1 MVNSVYTAVLMAP
14 ESAKKASMDSWGN
27 VKIPLFDSFD
37 TGNTW
42 SQDIKNGS
50 WITMDQT
57 KQANYSSLTGTIVVG
72 ISSDGISTF
81 TIQSSYFQLKCG
93 EIITVS
99 SSEVNATTG
108 PIRVGGKSSGFGFGS
123 AAYWTN
129 S

>member
-1 MVNSVYTAVLMAP
+1 MAP
-14 ESAKKASMDSWGN
+14 ESAKQASMGNWGN
-27 VKIPLFDSFD
+27 VKIPILDRSD
-37 TGNTW
+37 TGNTQ

-57 KQANYSSLTGTIVVG
+57 KQANHSSLTGTIVIG
-72 ISSDGISTF
+72 ISSDGTSDF
-81 TIQSSYFQLKCG
+81 TMQSSYFQLRCG

-108 PIRVGGKSSGFGFGS
+108 SIRVGGKSYGFGFGS
-123 AAYWTN
+123 AAHWTN

>member
-1 MVNSVYTAVLMAP
+1 L
-14 ESAKKASMDSWGN
+14 
-27 VKIPLFDSFD
+27 DSFD
-37 TGNTW
+37 TGNTQ

-57 KQANYSSLTGTIVVG
+57 KQANYSSLTGTIAVG
-72 ISSDGISTF
+72 ISSDGTSNF
-81 TIQSSYFQLKCG
+81 TTQSSYFHLRCG

-108 PIRVGGKSSGFGFGS
+108 PIRVEGKSYGFGFGS